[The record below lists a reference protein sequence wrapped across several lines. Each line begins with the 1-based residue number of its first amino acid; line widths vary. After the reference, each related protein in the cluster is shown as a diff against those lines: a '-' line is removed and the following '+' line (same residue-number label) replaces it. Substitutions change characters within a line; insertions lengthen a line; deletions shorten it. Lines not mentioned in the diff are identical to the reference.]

1 MVRSSYLCLHIAF
14 FFQHE
19 RKRKLVLSRKLGLLT
34 DSFFNLKVFH
44 GVPHACTDAAAH
56 ACPRCF
62 HTVHHIFFQLAS
74 HSSTPESPKK
84 QLFLLLSPLPFF
96 AKNNSS
102 AWFISGFYYLLW
114 FFLSVLLTLYSI
126 LPSHSLCCQPKGKQV
141 KREGRQCIT
150 IAFTQDGPKGT
161 FFLSVTDTILY
172 RSSETCHSNHER
184 RFLKLYRRWSYKSS
198 SLKARFAQKDGVV
211 VSVTFSSRSMEGPPA
226 HCFLPKLPRQ
236 LPDKGRQPAPR
247 KKTTVKES
255 LWTISSSCSLFRL
268 TGGSGRRR
276 STPYP

>member
-1 MVRSSYLCLHIAF
+1 MVSPTQAPMLLHM
-14 FFQHE
+14 
-19 RKRKLVLSRKLGLLT
+19 LVPVVFLT
-34 DSFFNLKVFH
+34 V
-44 GVPHACTDAAAH
+44 
-56 ACPRCF
+56 R
-62 HTVHHIFFQLAS
+62 HIFFQLAS
-74 HSSTPESPKK
+74 HSSTPDSPKK

-161 FFLSVTDTILY
+161 FFLSVLDRIWY
-172 RSSETCHSNHER
+172 HSSETCHGNHER
-184 RFLKLYRRWSYKSS
+184 RFLKLYRQWSYKSS
-198 SLKARFAQKDGVV
+198 SLKGRFAQKDGVV

-226 HCFLPKLPRQ
+226 HRFLPKLPRQ
-236 LPDKGRQPAPR
+236 LPDNGRQPAPR
-247 KKTTVKES
+247 KKTTTKES
-255 LWTISSSCSLFRL
+255 L
-268 TGGSGRRR
+268 
-276 STPYP
+276 